1 MPKSHPTPTDPVIE
15 SHHLSLGD
23 VPDSEESLPAA
34 LHCTGPHLAHRGLVR
49 VPITIIFT
57 TVIQQLFL
65 HS

>member
-1 MPKSHPTPTDPVIE
+1 MVSHPTATDPVIE

-23 VPDSEESLPAA
+23 VSDSKETLPAP
-34 LHCTGPHLAHRGLVR
+34 LDCTGPHLAHGGLVR

-57 TVIQQLFL
+57 TIIQQLFL